1 MSDYS
6 PDRYLAALRFAAEKH
21 LPQKFPGT
29 DLPYLMHVVTV
40 ASEVIAHLPVL
51 DLADPD
57 LAVTCA
63 LLHDTLED
71 TTATYDEVAARFGVP
86 VADGVQALT
95 KRDAPDKM
103 ADSLR
108 RIRLQPR
115 EIWVVKLADRIANMD
130 APPHYWTAEKKR
142 AYRAEALV
150 IADALG
156 SAAQVLDARLRA
168 RIAAYPMSPLT

>member
-95 KRDAPDKM
+95 KRDVPDKM

>member
-1 MSDYS
+1 MYS

-29 DLPYLMHVVTV
+29 ELPYLMHVVMV
-40 ASEVIAHLPVL
+40 ASEVIAHLPAL
-51 DLADPD
+51 QLADPD

-63 LLHDTLED
+63 LLHDTIED
-71 TTATYDEVAARFGVP
+71 TPATREELAARFGAA
-86 VADGVQALT
+86 VAAGVDALT
-95 KRDAPDKM
+95 KRDVPDKM

-115 EIWVVKLADRIANMD
+115 EIWIVKLADRIANMD
-130 APPHYWTAEKKR
+130 APPHYWTTEKKV
-142 AYRAEALV
+142 AYRAEALA

-156 SAAQVLDARLRA
+156 SAAQVLDQRLRA
-168 RIAAYPMSPLT
+168 RIAAYPV

>member
-1 MSDYS
+1 MSAYS

-95 KRDAPDKM
+95 KRDVPDKM

-115 EIWVVKLADRIANMD
+115 EIWVVKLADRVANMD
-130 APPHYWTAEKKR
+130 APPHYWTAEKRR
-142 AYRAEALV
+142 AYREEALL
-150 IADALG
+150 IAGALG
-156 SAAQVLDARLRA
+156 SAAQALDARLRA
-168 RIAAYPMSPLT
+168 RIAAYPVSPAT

>member
-1 MSDYS
+1 MSAYS

-63 LLHDTLED
+63 LLHDTIED
-71 TTATYDEVAARFGVP
+71 TPATHDELAARFGAP
-86 VADGVQALT
+86 VADGVDALS
-95 KRDAPDKM
+95 KRDVPDKM

-130 APPHYWTAEKKR
+130 APPHYWTAEKKH
-142 AYRAEALV
+142 AYREEALV

-156 SAAQVLDARLRA
+156 TASPALDARLRA
-168 RIAAYPMSPLT
+168 RIAAYPV

>member
-1 MSDYS
+1 MYS

-40 ASEVIAHLPVL
+40 AAEVIAHLPVL
-51 DLADPD
+51 KLDDPD
-57 LAVTCA
+57 LAVGCA

-71 TTATYDEVAARFGVP
+71 TPATYDEVAARFGRA
-86 VADGVQALT
+86 VADGVDALT
-95 KRDAPDKM
+95 KRDVPDKM
-103 ADSLR
+103 ADSLQ

-142 AYRAEALV
+142 AYQAEALA

-156 SAAQVLDARLRA
+156 GAAPVLDARLRG
-168 RIAAYPMSPLT
+168 RVAAYPV

>member
-1 MSDYS
+1 MYS
-6 PDRYLAALRFAAEKH
+6 ADRYLAALRFAAEKH

-40 ASEVIAHLPVL
+40 ASEVVTHLPVL
-51 DLADPD
+51 KLDDPD
-57 LAVTCA
+57 LAVGCA

-71 TTATYDEVAARFGVP
+71 TPATYDEVAQRFGKA
-86 VADGVQALT
+86 VADGVDALT
-95 KRDAPDKM
+95 KRDVPDKM

-142 AYRAEALV
+142 AYREEALV

-156 SAAQVLDARLRA
+156 GAAPALDARLRA
-168 RIAAYPMSPLT
+168 RVASYPS